1 MISDDEDRYLYSSK
15 LRIDNIDLV
24 AASKMEYNED
34 EKLIRWCRILRA
46 KTRDEIIKELG
57 DEIMDKS
64 SRDKLLKEVDRNS
77 RNEEV
82 YELYE
87 KYSREEMERRTEIK
101 EAIEKT
107 TKEVTDNVT
116 KKVTNDVTK
125 KVKKQSQID
134 MAKKMLDKGISVD
147 DISDI
152 TGLSK
157 EQIEEISF

>member
-1 MISDDEDRYLYSSK
+1 MISNDEDRYIYSSK
-15 LRIDNIDLV
+15 FRIDNIDLV

-34 EKLIRWCRILRA
+34 EKLIRWCRILKA

-57 DEIMDKS
+57 DEIMDRD

-87 KYSREEMERRTEIK
+87 KYSREEMERRTELK

-107 TKEVTDNVT
+107 TK
-116 KKVTNDVTK
+116 KVQ
-125 KVKKQSQID
+125 KQSQID
-134 MAKKMLDKGISVD
+134 MAKKMLADGLDVNAISKYT
-147 DISDI
+147 S
-152 TGLSK
+152 LSK
-157 EQIEEISF
+157 KEINSL